1 MLNPTVARKTISM
14 DDEFLNLLLRE
25 FEVAKLRGEAD
36 NFSEY
41 IIGILK
47 VIFTPEQRYLKI
59 LHLRDDEI
67 GHETLRATLT
77 HLLHEAVRLE
87 LDDGVDS

>member
-1 MLNPTVARKTISM
+1 MARKTISM

-25 FEVAKLRGEAD
+25 FNSAKLRGEAD

-41 IIGILK
+41 IVGILK
-47 VIFTPEQRYLKI
+47 VIFTPKHRYLKI
-59 LHLRDDEI
+59 LQLRDDEI

-77 HLLHEAVRLE
+77 HLLHDAVKSE
-87 LDDGVDS
+87 MENGEES